1 MVYHL
6 VFKEQSLSSNCE
18 RKMIKSQT
26 EIFVNNFFAGC
37 AQKIPE
43 SASTHR
49 FDFLWVSK
57 LCPLNPRNL
66 LNNTSIP
73 HFPQLSR
80 EKKRNFHPLEKS
92 LPLPI
97 VTATGTGLIPAES
110 PAGALSGASGPEAS
124 GGDPRPRP
132 RTPA

>member
-43 SASTHR
+43 SASTLR
-49 FDFLWVSK
+49 FDFLWVKKK
-57 LCPLNPRNL
+57 LGL
-66 LNNTSIP
+66 
-73 HFPQLSR
+73 
-80 EKKRNFHPLEKS
+80 
-92 LPLPI
+92 
-97 VTATGTGLIPAES
+97 ATKNS
-110 PAGALSGASGPEAS
+110 FVQ
-124 GGDPRPRP
+124 
-132 RTPA
+132 